1 MEVLKLNMELKD
13 IKKSGVYTCN
23 CPEKYYKRNDQ
34 FINWCRNWTFTVGKI
49 VRDNSGKVVWA
60 TLFDTYFDDKCI
72 EVDANNVQDFNFTMD
87 RNLVREATRHECRLY
102 DSHDVF
108 AVKMDSSGE
117 AKYFIKRDAK
127 VSQEQLIQSLIS
139 DKEDTQHEIEMLNSK
154 LTDICNDLSKAID
167 GTHYLLHR

>member
-1 MEVLKLNMELKD
+1 MKLED
-13 IKKSGVYTCN
+13 IKKSGVYVCN
-23 CPEKYYKRNDQ
+23 CPEKYYKGSAQ

-49 VRDNSGKVVWA
+49 VTDDSGKVVWA

-108 AVKMDSSGE
+108 AAKMDSSGK
-117 AKYFIKRDAK
+117 AKYLIKKDAK
-127 VSQEQLIQSLIS
+127 VSQEQLIDILIQ
-139 DKEDTQHEIEMLNSK
+139 DKENTQHEIKMLKSK
-154 LTDICNDLSKAID
+154 LDCICDELSKAID
-167 GTHYLLHR
+167 GTHYLLNR